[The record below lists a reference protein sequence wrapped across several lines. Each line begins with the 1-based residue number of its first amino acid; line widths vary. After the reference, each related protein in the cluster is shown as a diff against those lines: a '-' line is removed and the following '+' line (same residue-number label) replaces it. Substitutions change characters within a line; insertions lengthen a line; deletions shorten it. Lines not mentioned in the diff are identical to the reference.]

1 MKREQLPLYAVALA
15 VLIVGLAFAG
25 VPAGTLIV
33 LPLILACPLMMFF
46 MMRGTDHGTPRDQDD
61 HAHLSRPED
70 GHEHNATRAQQGE
83 TPHTRGTST
92 R

>member
-15 VLIVGLAFAG
+15 ILIVGLAFAG

-46 MMRGTDHGTPRDQDD
+46 MMRGMDHGTPREHDD
-61 HAHLSRPED
+61 RAHLPPPD
-70 GHEHNATRAQQGE
+70 GGHEHDATRAQQGE
-83 TPHTRGTST
+83 TPHTHGTST